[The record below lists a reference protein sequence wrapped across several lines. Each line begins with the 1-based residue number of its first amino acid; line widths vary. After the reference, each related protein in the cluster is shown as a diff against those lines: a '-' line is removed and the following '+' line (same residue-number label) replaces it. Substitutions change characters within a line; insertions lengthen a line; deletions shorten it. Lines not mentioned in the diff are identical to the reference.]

1 MFSSLRARLI
11 AWYTAMFAL
20 VVAVFGLVVGAL
32 VWQSRIAEIDAAL
45 ATRADAIVQAIQP
58 APAGTFDLR
67 LPPGFRPNDAD
78 DWYHGVWTSDGAL
91 IDRSD
96 AAPPTATDLRTGAAT
111 RDGRRELV
119 LRAPTGP
126 LVLVGRSLDV
136 IAADLWTLVGFMTI
150 SGVVALAVTLVGGAW
165 LVRRALLPVDRVGR
179 TARAMMEGDLAAR
192 IPTGRVETELEQMAS
207 ALNAAFDRMQAS
219 IAQQRRFTADASHE
233 FRTPLATMTTEIQWA
248 LGRART
254 ADELARSLEVCQRA
268 AARMHGVAE
277 RLLALAR
284 AEAPEADFRRDPV
297 RLDELARAVTVDLAP
312 LAAARRLDIQV
323 HLATGPQPAV
333 VRGDADAL
341 REALT
346 IVVANAIDY
355 NVDDGRVDVEVKAE
369 GDRAIVTV
377 RDTGVGIDPAD
388 LPRVFEPFFRADP
401 SRGRSRGG
409 AGLGLAVARAIVT
422 RHGGTIDCES
432 QPGQGTTVRLR
443 LPIRAE

>member
-1 MFSSLRARLI
+1 
-11 AWYTAMFAL
+11 
-20 VVAVFGLVVGAL
+20 
-32 VWQSRIAEIDAAL
+32 
-45 ATRADAIVQAIQP
+45 
-58 APAGTFDLR
+58 
-67 LPPGFRPNDAD
+67 
-78 DWYHGVWTSDGAL
+78 
-91 IDRSD
+91 
-96 AAPPTATDLRTGAAT
+96 
-111 RDGRRELV
+111 
-119 LRAPTGP
+119 
-126 LVLVGRSLDV
+126 
-136 IAADLWTLVGFMTI
+136 
-150 SGVVALAVTLVGGAW
+150 VALAVTLVGGAW

-409 AGLGLAVARAIVT
+409 AGLGLAVDRAIVT